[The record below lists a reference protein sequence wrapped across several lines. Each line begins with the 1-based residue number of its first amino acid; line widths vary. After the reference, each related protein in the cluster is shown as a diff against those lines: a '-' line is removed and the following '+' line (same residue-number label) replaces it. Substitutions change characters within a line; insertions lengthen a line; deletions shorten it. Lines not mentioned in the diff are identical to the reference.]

1 MKYVCEDSLNNFKF
15 WQGGKDTADD
25 LTREELETLESL
37 IVEFFGEEIPTDTEI
52 NDFFW
57 FARDSIAEWLGYT
70 NWEDLENNRE

>member
-15 WQGGKDTADD
+15 WLGGKDTADD

-57 FARDSIAEWLGYT
+57 FARNSIAEWLGYT